1 MNASTKTVFVIAIEL
16 WIAPKARRAA
26 RKELELLVAPHYETR
41 DQARQALANLPTRWR
56 NICYVAQQT
65 GV

>member
-1 MNASTKTVFVIAIEL
+1 MNAPPKTVFVIAIEL

-26 RKELELLVAPHYETR
+26 SKELARFVKPHYETR
-41 DQARQALANLPTRWR
+41 DEARAALAALSRRWR

-65 GV
+65 GL